1 MVRLLTSDAYT
12 HRHSINWG
20 WAETAVQQLL
30 QYALVAAIANPSPDS
45 SPEVLAVAK
54 LRKAAGCDGT
64 ISSSSDSGTL
74 QRHIADII
82 EVPLLLISP
91 AAKIAATYKK
101 GETYRRADLWCRF
114 LANPAVADFTLQ
126 LLASRCLLMHK
137 QRVQHQME
145 QQQQQG
151 QALMRQLGKRIRGD
165 LLLLADPRDQLL
177 PLLPS
182 NEFLA
187 ADAAAALGAG
197 DSSCGIDN
205 ICSGLTALRISIGNV
220 DESSSRNH
228 PVLSAAALQLSLQ
241 LLRVAAAY
249 WQQHY
254 YSLSE
259 QQQTLLS
266 LSAAAVSRDRF
277 EELLQ
282 LKVQLAPAQQLFKCC
297 LELLHV
303 QLLTLWG
310 TGQWQPQLQ
319 LLQQGGGEMLLQ
331 GLTLAVHCGSLHR
344 QMGTLDIFSVLGLAE
359 FVYYSVAGADGCSVR
374 HENIK
379 PCACF
384 RPCAKK

>member
-12 HRHSINWG
+12 QRRSNNWG

-30 QYALVAAIANPSPDS
+30 QYALVAGVTNPLPDS
-45 SPEVLAVAK
+45 STEVLAVAM
-54 LRKAAGCDGT
+54 LRKAAGIDSS
-64 ISSSSDSGTL
+64 SSSSDSGT
-74 QRHIADII
+74 QRRHIAEII

-101 GETYRRADLWCRF
+101 GETYRRADPWCRF
-114 LANPAVADFTLQ
+114 LASPAVADFTLQ

-137 QRVQHQME
+137 RHAQHQME
-145 QQQQQG
+145 QQQQG
-151 QALMRQLGKRIRGD
+151 EALMRQLGKRMRGD
-165 LLLLADPRDQLL
+165 LLLLPDPREQLL

-187 ADAAAALGAG
+187 ADAAALAAR
-197 DSSCGIDN
+197 DSSFGIDD

-241 LLRVAAAY
+241 LLRMAAAY

-266 LSAAAVSRDRF
+266 ISAAAVGHDRF

-310 TGQWQPQLQ
+310 NGQWQPQLQ

-344 QMGTLDIFSVLGLAE
+344 QMGSLDVFSVLGLAE
-359 FVYYSVAGADGCSVR
+359 FVYYSVAGAMGVALDMSM
-374 HENIK
+374 
-379 PCACF
+379 
-384 RPCAKK
+384 